1 MLGGWLSNVRL
12 YLYNGY
18 ADMRKGF
25 NGLSGLV
32 NNELDRNPLSG
43 DVFIFVNRR
52 RTLIKLLVWDKS
64 GFVIYYKRLEKG
76 TFEFPSNTSESKS
89 LELGREDLM
98 MILEGIDLKSAVK
111 RKRYL
116 PEIGVKE
123 PKNQA

>member
-18 ADMRKGF
+18 TDMRKGF
-25 NGLSGLV
+25 DGLSGLV
-32 NNELDRNPLSG
+32 HNDLDRDPLCG

-64 GFVIYYKRLEKG
+64 GFVIYYKRLEQG
-76 TFEFPSNTSESKS
+76 TFEFPDRTAQNKA
-89 LELGREDLM
+89 LELAREELV
-98 MILEGIDLKSAVK
+98 MILEGIELKSVRK

-116 PEIGVKE
+116 HVLST
-123 PKNQA
+123 